1 LKALINIFLKNNDLK
16 WTGKKYFEMQYFVG
30 SSSIKSRRA
39 FSCGTLADIK
49 IRQPTIIEKVTNKKY
64 NNLTRKKYGIQ
75 M

>member
-1 LKALINIFLKNNDLK
+1 
-16 WTGKKYFEMQYFVG
+16 MQYFVG